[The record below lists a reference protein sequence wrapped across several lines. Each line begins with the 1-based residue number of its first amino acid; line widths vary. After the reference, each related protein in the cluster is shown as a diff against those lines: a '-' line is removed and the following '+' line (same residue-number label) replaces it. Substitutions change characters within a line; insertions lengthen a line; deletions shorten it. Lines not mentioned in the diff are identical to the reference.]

1 MVEFVDK
8 QIVNDYNYSMKYV
21 SCLLLESGMAFGR
34 NDVKPCTPGYKI
46 HWAEEY
52 YGGPFDADK
61 YLELRNKY
69 VDMMKRGDIPE
80 QCVGCSNLE
89 EKDWPEEPGVEFIVI
104 GNETKCSCN
113 CYYCWFA
120 EKKDYYN
127 KFRSY
132 DVMPILTALKE
143 KNLLRHTTF
152 DIVGG
157 ECTEY
162 EEGKLQAIVDFVME
176 NDYWLHFFSSGF
188 FYSEIIAEAMR
199 KSKANIVVSV
209 DSGTKETYEKIKRVK
224 TFDRVWENMAKYAAA
239 GVQDDF
245 CKKGYVV
252 LKYIII
258 PGVNDNFDEFKEFAR
273 RAKESGCKW
282 IRIAVEYNWW
292 NENSHNPMPKN
303 LFAMLDLIETYKK
316 DFIIDYIENAIY
328 LWQKRAKEEP
338 EFTGVNPCIHMV
350 GC

>member
-1 MVEFVDK
+1 
-8 QIVNDYNYSMKYV
+8 MKYV

-46 HWAEEY
+46 YWAKDY

-61 YLELRNKY
+61 YLELRNHY
-69 VDMMKRGDIPE
+69 VDMMRRGELPE
-80 QCVGCSNLE
+80 QCIGCSNLE
-89 EKDWPEEPGVEFIVI
+89 EKDWPDEPGIEFIAVA
-104 GNETKCSCN
+104 NETKCSCD

-120 EKKDYYN
+120 EEKEHYN

-152 DIVGG
+152 DVCGG

-162 EEGKLQAIVDFVME
+162 DNGKLEALVNFVMSD
-176 NDYWLHFFSSGF
+176 DYWIHFFSSGII
-188 FYSEIIAEAMR
+188 YSEVIAEAMR
-199 KSKANIVVSV
+199 KSRANILVSV

-224 TFDRVWENMAKYAAA
+224 AFDRVWENMAKYAAA
-239 GVQDDF
+239 GVQDTF
-245 CKKGYVV
+245 CNKGYVI

-258 PGVNDNFDEFKEFAR
+258 PGINDSIEEFRAFAQK
-273 RAKESGCKW
+273 AKEVGCRW

-292 NENSHNPMPKN
+292 NENSNNPMPKN
-303 LFAMLDLIETYKK
+303 LFEMLDFIESWRK
-316 DFIIDYIENAIY
+316 DFLKLDYIENAIY
-328 LWQKRAKEEP
+328 LWRKRMQEDENFKGE
-338 EFTGVNPCIHMV
+338 NPCADMV

>member
-1 MVEFVDK
+1 
-8 QIVNDYNYSMKYV
+8 MKYV

-46 HWAEEY
+46 YWAKEY
-52 YGGPFDADK
+52 YGQPFDADA

-69 VDMMKRGDIPE
+69 VDMMKRGEIPE

-162 EEGKLQAIVDFVME
+162 ENGKLEDIVKFAMDG
-176 NDYWLHFFSSGF
+176 DYWLHFFSSGI
-188 FYSEIIAEAMR
+188 FYSEVIADAMK
-199 KSKANIVVSV
+199 KSRANIVVSV

-224 TFDRVWENMAKYAAA
+224 TFDKVWENMAKYSRV

-245 CKKGYVV
+245 CNKGYVI

-258 PGVNDNFDEFKEFAR
+258 PKVNDSLEEFNAFAKK
-273 RAKESGCKW
+273 AQECGCKW
-282 IRIAVEYNWW
+282 IRIAVEYKWW
-292 NENSHNPMPKN
+292 NENSDKQMPEN
-303 LFAMLDLIETYKK
+303 LFEMLDLIESYRDCFK
-316 DFIIDYIENAIY
+316 IDYIENAIY
-328 LWQKRAKEEP
+328 LWRKRMQQDKK
-338 EFTGVNPCIHMV
+338 FTGKNPCEDMV